1 MIEVVALDGQVTTYD
16 GEGSEYRLVD
26 GGHLSITEEYGD
38 SAFTHSIAVHAAG
51 TWAIARKVT
60 A

>member
-1 MIEVVALDGQVTTYD
+1 MIEVVAIDGGITKYD
-16 GEGSEYRLVD
+16 GEGTEYRLVD

-38 SAFTHSIAVHAAG
+38 RGFTHSIAVHAAG
-51 TWAIARKVT
+51 TWAIVRKAT